1 MKRRLF
7 FWELGGFLFTGALG
21 VLLHFVYEWSGG
33 SVLAAWFSAVNE
45 STWEHMK
52 LLFVPLFLFSVV
64 QVCLMGRNYPNLPAV
79 RAVSILAGVTL
90 IPVLFY
96 TYTGALGRHVV
107 WVDIAIF
114 FLADL
119 GAFALDFWLLR
130 RGKLSAGWMQLAGLA
145 ALWGLAFCFVWCTFR
160 PPCLPLWQDPVT
172 GMYGIS

>member
-1 MKRRLF
+1 MRRKLF

-21 VLLHFVYEWSGG
+21 TLLHFVYEWSGG
-33 SVLAAWFSAVNE
+33 SVLAACASSVNE

-64 QVCLMGRNYPNLPAV
+64 QAGLLGRNYPNLLAV
-79 RAVSILAGVTL
+79 RAVSVLTGLVL

-96 TYTGALGRHVV
+96 TYTGVLGRNIT

-119 GAFALDFWLLR
+119 AAFVLDFALLR
-130 RGKLSAGWMQLAGLA
+130 RGRLSSGWMQILGLA

-160 PPCLPLWQDPVT
+160 PPCLPLWRDPVS
-172 GMYGIS
+172 GIYGIP